1 MKKIFIFI
9 IVIFTFLYCD
19 LFKEQR
25 EAMFMASC
33 ELVTAPTG
41 GTPANIND
49 YNSQNNILQALLYNL
64 MQNTKHLTEW
74 DTFNEPDMAEG
85 VYVQYGG
92 ALFLVQ
98 NGDLAIGGAPANGR
112 VYVKTT
118 RAGDALTFSFVNSA
132 AGYSWN
138 NVYCGF
144 YHADGTQLLP
154 YVLYKTA
161 SSYEKYTLHHSVN
174 KFDITENLYIPF
186 SVEIGTWDMTGL
198 GKNVNMPVAL
208 QNKVLSNLIAIVRK
222 DSTFA
227 HRDKYPIWHDN
238 SAVGNTE
245 PSGGCYVNDQLGIFV
260 LGARSGM
267 FFDTADF
274 NEAVDNRGWIN
285 GVYLV

>member
-161 SSYEKYTLHHSVN
+161 SGYHKYTLKDSEDIY
-174 KFDITENLYIPF
+174 DITAKIILHNI
-186 SVEIGTWDMTGL
+186 IDIDTWDMTAGNKL
-198 GKNVNMPVAL
+198 VAFDDIITQL
-208 QNKVLSNLIAIVRK
+208 DT
-222 DSTFA
+222 DSTTQELANYFFIDRVHIIHDDLTEIQPLCRGGVDNTFYIVPA
-227 HRDKYPIWHDN
+227 NHISLHRDSPGYYDN
-238 SAVGNTE
+238 ANYNDAV
-245 PSGGCYVNDQLGIFV
+245 
-260 LGARSGM
+260 M
-267 FFDTADF
+267 
-274 NEAVDNRGWIN
+274 NRGYIH
-285 GVYLV
+285 YTAKI